1 MRWLSKMKSRA
12 QSPLGTVLPRAFF
25 AADAS
30 IVAPRLLNKIVA
42 TADGRAGRIVEV
54 EAYEGARDEAAH
66 TFRGK
71 TARNAVM
78 FGAPG
83 HLYVYF
89 SYGVHWCG
97 NVVCAPEGVGSAV
110 LLRALE
116 PIAGLEAMRMARGSR
131 IVDRDLCRGPG
142 RLAQAL
148 GMTGADTGMD
158 VVAAN
163 SRIQFLDDGMPPPK
177 TLRGLPRIGISR
189 SVALP
194 WRWIVPDNRF
204 VSRGPGKLAE

>member
-1 MRWLSKMKSRA
+1 M
-12 QSPLGTVLPRAFF
+12 PPVFGEVLPRTFF

-30 IVAPRLLNKIVA
+30 VVAPRLLNKVIA

-54 EAYEGARDEAAH
+54 EAYEGATDEAAH

-78 FGAPG
+78 FGPPG

-97 NVVCAPEGVGSAV
+97 NIVCAQEGTGSAV

-116 PIAGLEAMRMARGSR
+116 PIAGLDGMRVARGPR
-131 IVDRDLCRGPG
+131 IADRDLCRGPG

-158 VVAAN
+158 VLAAA
-163 SRIQFLDDGMPPPK
+163 SRIRVFDDGVPPPEV
-177 TLRGLPRIGISR
+177 LHGLPRIGISK

-204 VSRGPGKLAE
+204 VSRGPGKPTV

>member
-1 MRWLSKMKSRA
+1 MKNR
-12 QSPLGTVLPRAFF
+12 VLPPFGKLMPRAFF

-30 IVAPRLLNKIVA
+30 VVAPRLLNKIVA

-71 TARNAVM
+71 TTRNAVM

-97 NVVCAPEGVGSAV
+97 NVVCAPEGIGSAV

-116 PIAGLEAMRMARGSR
+116 PIAGLETMRIARGER
-131 IVDRDLCRGPG
+131 IADRDLCRGPG

-148 GMTGADTGMD
+148 GMTGSDTGMD
-158 VVAAN
+158 VVAAG
-163 SRIQFLDDGMPPPK
+163 SRIQFLDDGVPPPDAPA
-177 TLRGLPRIGISR
+177 GLPRIGISK

>member
-1 MRWLSKMKSRA
+1 MKKRALSA
-12 QSPLGTVLPRAFF
+12 FGEVLPRAFF

-30 IVAPRLLNKIVA
+30 VVAPRLLNKIVA

-54 EAYEGARDEAAH
+54 EAYEGAIDEAAH

-97 NVVCAPEGVGSAV
+97 NVVCAPEGIGSAV

-116 PIAGLEAMRMARGSR
+116 PMAGLEIMRAARGPR

-142 RLAQAL
+142 RLAQAF

-158 VVAAN
+158 IVGAN
-163 SRIQFLDDGMPPPK
+163 ARIQFLDDGMPPPK
-177 TLRGLPRIGISR
+177 TLHGLPRIGISR
-189 SVALP
+189 SVDLL

-204 VSRGPGKLAE
+204 VSRGPAKLAE

>member
-1 MRWLSKMKSRA
+1 MKKPVLSGFGK
-12 QSPLGTVLPRAFF
+12 VLPRAFF

-30 IVAPRLLNKIVA
+30 VVAPRLLNKIIA

-54 EAYEGARDEAAH
+54 EAYEGATDEAAH

-83 HLYVYF
+83 RLYVYF
-89 SYGVHWCG
+89 SYGMHWCG
-97 NVVCAPEGVGSAV
+97 NIVCAPVGIGSAV

-116 PIAGLEAMRMARGSR
+116 PIAGLDAMRAARGSR
-131 IVDRDLCRGPG
+131 IADRDLCRGPG

-148 GMTGADTGMD
+148 GMTGAETGMD
-158 VVAAN
+158 VLAAG
-163 SRIQFLDDGMPPPK
+163 SRIRVFDDGVPPPAALK
-177 TLRGLPRIGISR
+177 GLPRIGISR

-194 WRWIVPDNRF
+194 WRWIVPDSRF
-204 VSRGPGKLAE
+204 VSRGPGKPDP

>member
-1 MRWLSKMKSRA
+1 MKNRVR
-12 QSPLGTVLPRAFF
+12 SPFGKLLPRAFF

-30 IVAPRLLNKIVA
+30 VVAPRLLNKIVA
-42 TADGRAGRIVEV
+42 TADGRVGRIVEV
-54 EAYEGARDEAAH
+54 EAYEGATDEAAH

-97 NVVCAPEGVGSAV
+97 NVVCAPVGVGSAV

-116 PIAGLEAMRMARGSR
+116 PLAGLEIMRAARGPR
-131 IVDRDLCRGPG
+131 ISDRDLCRGPG
-142 RLAQAL
+142 RLAQAF
-148 GMTGADTGMD
+148 GMTGVDTGMD
-158 VVAAN
+158 VVGAN
-163 SRIQFLDDGMPPPK
+163 ARIQFLDDGVPPPK
-177 TLRGLPRIGISR
+177 APRGLSRIGISR

>member
-1 MRWLSKMKSRA
+1 MRKRALSA
-12 QSPLGTVLPRAFF
+12 FGEVLPRTFF

-30 IVAPRLLNKIVA
+30 VVAPRLLNKIIA

-54 EAYEGARDEAAH
+54 EAYEGAIDEAAH

-78 FGAPG
+78 FGPPG

-97 NVVCAPEGVGSAV
+97 NLVCAPERIGSAV

-116 PIAGLEAMRMARGSR
+116 PIAGLDGMRAARGPR
-131 IVDRDLCRGPG
+131 IADRDLCRGPG

-158 VVAAN
+158 VLAAA
-163 SRIQFLDDGMPPPK
+163 SRIRVFDDGMPPPEA
-177 TLRGLPRIGISR
+177 LDGLPRIGISK

-194 WRWIVPDNRF
+194 WRWIVPGNRF
-204 VSRGPGKLAE
+204 VSRGPGKPTV

>member
-1 MRWLSKMKSRA
+1 MKRKASA
-12 QSPLGTVLPRAFF
+12 SGELLPRSFF
-25 AADAS
+25 ADDAS
-30 IVAPRLLNKIVA
+30 LVAPRLLNKIIA

-78 FGAPG
+78 FGEPG

-89 SYGVHWCG
+89 SYGMHWCA

-110 LLRALE
+110 LFRALE
-116 PIAGLEAMRMARGSR
+116 PLANIEAMRLARGMR
-131 IVDRDLCRGPG
+131 VVDRDLCRGPG

-148 GMTGADTGMD
+148 GMTGADTGLD
-158 VVAAN
+158 ALAAG
-163 SRIQFLDDGMPPPK
+163 SPVQILDDGVPPPK
-177 TLRGLPRIGISR
+177 RNRGLPRIGISK

-194 WRWIVPDNRF
+194 WRWIVPDSPF
-204 VSRGPGKLAE
+204 VSRGVLR